1 MNLPIFAQMASSY
14 RLALSRCLALGQ
26 LVGHDGPMLN
36 ILSGFIGLVTLILM
50 IPAIIPLLG
59 ALNWILVPLAL
70 FGALVGMMS
79 SKNGGRNFC
88 LIVAAFG
95 ALRLFLG
102 GGIF

>member
-1 MNLPIFAQMASSY
+1 
-14 RLALSRCLALGQ
+14 
-26 LVGHDGPMLN
+26 MLN
-36 ILSGFIGLVTLILM
+36 LLSGLIGLITLILM
-50 IPAIIPLLG
+50 IPAVLPLLG
-59 ALNWILVPLAL
+59 ALNWLLVPIAL
-70 FGALVGMMS
+70 FGALIGMLS